1 MGSLESPSLEAAD
14 DPRVSATEIPVGEE
28 YPSKAFV
35 SEWFR
40 KVEILKDMFT
50 KMLHIGDLLEFERG
64 HYRHWA
70 VYIGNGSKYEN
81 EVVHLCNLGST
92 GRWFSGG
99 SKFTEGQNNSGNP
112 VQAGDLFDVWA
123 DSACR
128 INNSYDEKSHPFP
141 WHEIYNRAILFSF
154 ASEKEFERYNVL
166 KMNCEHF
173 AHFVRNHHA
182 ESQQV
187 KDFLLRVYQN
197 GLSVAKDVLI
207 PTLVA
212 WKFGPSAA
220 VGTFATSMLGYA
232 IKAIKPR
239 AIGN

>member
-1 MGSLESPSLEAAD
+1 
-14 DPRVSATEIPVGEE
+14 
-28 YPSKAFV
+28 
-35 SEWFR
+35 
-40 KVEILKDMFT
+40 MFT
-50 KMLHIGDLLEFERG
+50 EMLHIGDLLEFERG

-92 GRWFSGG
+92 SRWFSGG

-123 DSACR
+123 DSTCR

-141 WHEIYNRAILFSF
+141 CNEIFDRAIRFSI
-154 ASEKEFERYNVL
+154 ASEKEFERYNIL

-187 KDFLLRVYQN
+187 KDFLLGVYEN
-197 GLSVAKDVLI
+197 GLSVARVSI
-207 PTLVA
+207 PMIVSLAAPT
-212 WKFGPSAA
+212 FGR
-220 VGTFATSMLGYA
+220 GMLGQIA
-232 IKAIKPR
+232 ITGTVALFQLGYDMTTRRIR
-239 AIGN
+239 N

>member
-1 MGSLESPSLEAAD
+1 MDSAVSPSLEAVNSSSFD
-14 DPRVSATEIPVGEE
+14 ITKSPVGEE
-28 YPSKAFV
+28 YPSKGFV
-35 SEWFR
+35 SEWF
-40 KVEILKDMFT
+40 KNVEILKDMFT
-50 KMLHIGDLLEFERG
+50 EMLHIGDLLEFERG

-92 GRWFSGG
+92 SRWFSGG